1 MKIKKTA
8 IRNLEIV
15 LLIAYLAFA
24 ISNFKDALLP
34 MPIAI
39 SMVLLTEC
47 ILDKTGHL
55 SYVEIG
61 KKEANSWMKNE
72 AVEEKPK
79 EAKNETNEKNGEE
92 AIQEIIAE

>member
-15 LLIAYLAFA
+15 LLIAYLVFV

-34 MPIAI
+34 MPFAI

-47 ILDKTGHL
+47 ILDATGHL
-55 SYVEIG
+55 SYVEIA
-61 KKEANSWMKNE
+61 KKHEANSWMKNE
-72 AVEEKPK
+72 LVEEENEKPK
-79 EAKNETNEKNGEE
+79 EEKNGEE
-92 AIQEIIAE
+92 AIQEVIAE

>member
-34 MPIAI
+34 MPFAI

-47 ILDKTGHL
+47 ILDATGHL
-55 SYVEIG
+55 IYVEIG
-61 KKEANSWMKNE
+61 KKKEANSWMKE
-72 AVEEKPK
+72 EVVEEDLEEVKEQHEKPK
-79 EAKNETNEKNGEE
+79 KGEE
-92 AIQEIIAE
+92 EIKE